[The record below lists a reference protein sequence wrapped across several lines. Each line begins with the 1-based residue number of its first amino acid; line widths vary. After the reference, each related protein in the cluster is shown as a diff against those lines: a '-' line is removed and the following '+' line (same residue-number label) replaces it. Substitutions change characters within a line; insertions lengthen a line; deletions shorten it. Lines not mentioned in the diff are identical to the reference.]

1 METLIK
7 NPMLEQKKRL
17 LLYRLRKEMNGAA
30 LDTMRYFG
38 EDYERNYGVQIY
50 AIRNLAREIG
60 TDHELA
66 KSFYTENIRE
76 VRLVA
81 LWIADAEQVNVA
93 DFDFWASGIINSEVA
108 EQASH
113 ALLSR
118 IADIDKLLTA
128 WCELESP
135 LLAYCALL
143 SAARNSGV
151 GQTVVVNA
159 LLRAVANHPD
169 NRLVA
174 QGATALA
181 INLADEAI
189 KELLANL
196 PDNPTSQLLK
206 EEIAWRVE

>member
-1 METLIK
+1 
-7 NPMLEQKKRL
+7 MLEQKKRL

-38 EDYERNYGVQIY
+38 EDYARNYGVQIY
-50 AIRNLAREIG
+50 AIRSLAREIG
-60 TDHELA
+60 VDHDLA
-66 KSFYTENIRE
+66 KSFYTESIRE

-81 LWIADAEQVNVA
+81 LWIADAEQVSVA

-118 IADIDKLLTA
+118 ITSIDLLLIE
-128 WCELESP
+128 WCNSDNA

-143 SAARNSGV
+143 SAARSGRV
-151 GQTVVVNA
+151 EGQTAIQAIIHSVS
-159 LLRAVANHPD
+159 D

-181 INLADEAI
+181 INLADEEI
-189 KELLANL
+189 SELLEKL
-196 PDNPTSQLLK
+196 PDNPTAKLVR

>member
-1 METLIK
+1 
-7 NPMLEQKKRL
+7 MLEQKKRL

-38 EDYERNYGVQIY
+38 ADYERNYGVQIY

-66 KSFYTENIRE
+66 EYLYTQNIRE

-81 LWIADAEQVNVA
+81 LWIADAERVGVEN
-93 DFDFWASGIINSEVA
+93 FDFWAEGIINSEVA

-118 IADIDKLLTA
+118 IADVLELLHR
-128 WCELESP
+128 WCSSENT

-143 SAARNSGV
+143 AAARNGGV
-151 GQTVVVNA
+151 SSEIA
-159 LLRAVANHPD
+159 IESILSAVARFED
-169 NRLVA
+169 NRLIA

-181 INLADEAI
+181 MQLDDAAVG
-189 KELLANL
+189 ELLNRLPNGPTANL
-196 PDNPTSQLLK
+196 LR
-206 EEIAWRVE
+206 EEIAWRVEA

>member
-1 METLIK
+1 MF
-7 NPMLEQKKRL
+7 EQKKRL
-17 LLYRLRKEMNGAA
+17 LLFRLRKEMNGAA

-38 EDYERNYGVQIY
+38 ADYERNYGVQIY

-66 KSFYTENIRE
+66 EYFYMQNIRE

-81 LWIADAEQVNVA
+81 LWIADAERVGVEN
-93 DFDFWASGIINSEVA
+93 FDFWASGIINSEVA

-118 IADIDKLLTA
+118 IANIAELLQRWSRSDNA
-128 WCELESP
+128 

-143 SAARNSGV
+143 SAARNGGIESA
-151 GQTVVVNA
+151 TAVNA
-159 LLRAVANHPD
+159 IVQAVTTFPD

-181 INLADEAI
+181 INLPDEAI
-189 KELLANL
+189 KNILDKL
-196 PDNPTSQLLK
+196 PDNPTARLLR
-206 EEIAWRVE
+206 EEISWRID

>member
-1 METLIK
+1 
-7 NPMLEQKKRL
+7 MLEQKKRL

-38 EDYERNYGVQIY
+38 ADYERNYGVQIY

-60 TDHELA
+60 TDHALA
-66 KSFYTENIRE
+66 EYFYTQNIRE
-76 VRLVA
+76 AQLVA
-81 LWIADAEQVNVA
+81 LWIAD
-93 DFDFWASGIINSEVA
+93 A

-118 IADIDKLLTA
+118 IEPISILLCE
-128 WCELESP
+128 WCASESA

-143 SAARNSGV
+143 SAARSGRV
-151 GQTVVVNA
+151 EESIAVESI
-159 LLRAVANHPD
+159 LLAVAKFAD

-181 INLADEAI
+181 MNLSDNGV
-189 KELLANL
+189 KELISQL
-196 PDNPTSQLLK
+196 PDNPTASLLR
-206 EEIAWRVE
+206 EEIAWRIEC

>member
-1 METLIK
+1 
-7 NPMLEQKKRL
+7 MLEQKKGL

-38 EDYERNYGVQIY
+38 ADYERNYGVQIY

-60 TDHELA
+60 TDHALA
-66 KSFYTENIRE
+66 EYFYTQRIRE
-76 VRLVA
+76 AQLVA
-81 LWIADAEQVNVA
+81 VWIADAEQVKA
-93 DFDFWASGIINSEVA
+93 SDFDFWAEGIINSEVA

-113 ALLSR
+113 ALFSR
-118 IADIDKLLTA
+118 IAEVAELLEE
-128 WCELESP
+128 WCSSDNA

-143 SAARNSGV
+143 SAARNGGV
-151 GQTVVVNA
+151 EPETVIDSI
-159 LLRAVANHPD
+159 LSAVSEFSD

-181 INLADEAI
+181 IKLSDEAVQQ
-189 KELLANL
+189 LLDRL
-196 PDNPTSQLLK
+196 PENPTSRLLR

>member
-1 METLIK
+1 
-7 NPMLEQKKRL
+7 MLEQKKRL

-38 EDYERNYGVQIY
+38 EDYARNYGVQIY

-60 TDHELA
+60 IDHTLA
-66 KSFYTENIRE
+66 QSFYTENIRE

-81 LWIADAEQVNVA
+81 LWIADAEQVSET
-93 DFDFWASGIINSEVA
+93 DFPFWASGIINSEVA

-118 IADIDKLLTA
+118 IADIDKLLTV
-128 WCELESP
+128 WCESDNP

-143 SAARNSGV
+143 SAARNGRVEQNS
-151 GQTVVVNA
+151 
-159 LLRAVANHPD
+159 AVEAIVSAVTTFSD

-181 INLADEAI
+181 INLADEAVA
-189 KELLANL
+189 ELLNNL
-196 PDNPTSQLLK
+196 PNNQTSQLLK
-206 EEIAWRVE
+206 EEIAWRVDETIA

>member
-1 METLIK
+1 
-7 NPMLEQKKRL
+7 MLEQKKRL
-17 LLYRLRKEMNGAA
+17 LLFRLRKEMNGAA

-38 EDYERNYGVQIY
+38 ADYERNYGVQIY

-66 KSFYTENIRE
+66 EYFYTQNIRE

-81 LWIADAEQVNVA
+81 LWIADAERVA
-93 DFDFWASGIINSEVA
+93 VEDFDFWASGVINSEVA

-118 IADIDKLLTA
+118 IANIAELLQR
-128 WCELESP
+128 WCSSDNA

-143 SAARNSGV
+143 SAARNGGV
-151 GQTVVVNA
+151 EPTAAVNA
-159 LLRAVANHPD
+159 ILSAVEKFPD

-181 INLADEAI
+181 INLPDEAI
-189 KELLANL
+189 KNLLQNL
-196 PDNPTSQLLK
+196 PENPTARLIRD
-206 EEIAWRVE
+206 EVTWRIE

>member
-1 METLIK
+1 
-7 NPMLEQKKRL
+7 
-17 LLYRLRKEMNGAA
+17 MNGAA

-38 EDYERNYGVQIY
+38 ADYGRNYGVQIY

-66 KSFYTENIRE
+66 LSFYPENIRE

-81 LWIADAEQVNVA
+81 LWIADAEQVSVS

-118 IADIDKLLTA
+118 IVPIAELLMSWSKSDNA
-128 WCELESP
+128 

-143 SAARNSGV
+143 SAARNGGV
-151 GQTVVVNA
+151 ESAT
-159 LLRAVANHPD
+159 AVASILNATTNFSD

-181 INLADEAI
+181 ANLSDKAVAQ
-189 KELLANL
+189 LLDTL
-196 PDNPTSQLLK
+196 PDNPTATLLRD
-206 EEIAWRVE
+206 EISWRV

>member
-1 METLIK
+1 
-7 NPMLEQKKRL
+7 MLEQKKRL
-17 LLYRLRKEMNGAA
+17 LLFRLRKEMNGAA

-38 EDYERNYGVQIY
+38 ADYERNYGVQIY

-66 KSFYTENIRE
+66 EFFYKEAIRE

-81 LWIADAEQVNVA
+81 LWIADAERVA
-93 DFDFWASGIINSEVA
+93 TSDFDFWASGIINSEVA

-118 IADIDKLLTA
+118 IADVAELLQR
-128 WCELESP
+128 WCSSDNA

-143 SAARNSGV
+143 SAARNGRVDPTAAIS
-151 GQTVVVNA
+151 A
-159 LLRAVANHPD
+159 ILSAVERFSD

-181 INLADEAI
+181 MQIDDKAVQ
-189 KELLANL
+189 ELLHKL
-196 PDNPTSQLLK
+196 PDSPTSTLLR
-206 EEIAWRVE
+206 EEISWRVE

>member
-1 METLIK
+1 
-7 NPMLEQKKRL
+7 MLEQKKRL

-60 TDHELA
+60 SDHELA
-66 KSFYTENIRE
+66 TYFYTQNIRE

-81 LWIADAEQVNVA
+81 LWIADAGKVSVA
-93 DFDFWASGIINSEVA
+93 DFSFWASGIINSEVA

-113 ALLSR
+113 ALLSC
-118 IADIDKLLTA
+118 IEPVAALLA
-128 WCELESP
+128 EWCASENT

-143 SAARNSGV
+143 SAARNGRVETDAAIEAILS
-151 GQTVVVNA
+151 
-159 LLRAVANHPD
+159 AVAKFSN

-181 INLADEAI
+181 MTLSDDAVQQ
-189 KELLANL
+189 LLEQL
-196 PDNPTSQLLK
+196 PENPTATLIR

>member
-1 METLIK
+1 
-7 NPMLEQKKRL
+7 MLEQKKRL

-30 LDTMRYFG
+30 LDTMLYFG
-38 EDYERNYGVQIY
+38 ADYDRNYGVQIY

-66 KSFYTENIRE
+66 KYFYTQNIRE

-81 LWIADAEQVNVA
+81 LWIADAENVSVA
-93 DFDFWASGIINSEVA
+93 DLPFWAEGIINSEIA

-118 IADIDKLLTA
+118 VDCVAELLTA
-128 WCELESP
+128 WCSSENT

-143 SAARNSGV
+143 SAARNGGV
-151 GQTVVVNA
+151 AESV
-159 LLRAVANHPD
+159 AVETIVAAVSRFDD

-181 INLADEAI
+181 INLSDDMVR
-189 KELLANL
+189 ELLSRL
-196 PDNPTSQLLK
+196 VDNPTTKLLR

>member
-1 METLIK
+1 
-7 NPMLEQKKRL
+7 MLEQKKRL
-17 LLYRLRKEMNGAA
+17 LLFRLRKEMNGAA

-38 EDYERNYGVQIY
+38 ADYERNYGVQIY

-66 KSFYTENIRE
+66 EFFYKEAIRE

-81 LWIADAEQVNVA
+81 LWIADAERVA
-93 DFDFWASGIINSEVA
+93 ISDFDFWASGIINSEVA

-118 IADIDKLLTA
+118 IADVAELLQR
-128 WCELESP
+128 WCSSDNA

-143 SAARNSGV
+143 SAARNGRVEPTAAV
-151 GQTVVVNA
+151 GA
-159 LLRAVANHPD
+159 ILSAVERFSD

-181 INLADEAI
+181 MQIDDSAVQ
-189 KELLANL
+189 ELLHSL
-196 PDNPTSQLLK
+196 PDNPTAALLR

>member
-1 METLIK
+1 MF
-7 NPMLEQKKRL
+7 EQKKRL
-17 LLYRLRKEMNGAA
+17 LLFRLRKEMNGAA

-38 EDYERNYGVQIY
+38 ADYERNYGVQIY

-66 KSFYTENIRE
+66 EYFYTQNIRE

-81 LWIADAEQVNVA
+81 LWIADAERVA
-93 DFDFWASGIINSEVA
+93 VPDFDFWASGIINSEVA

-118 IADIDKLLTA
+118 IASVAELLSA
-128 WCELESP
+128 WCSSDNA

-143 SAARNSGV
+143 AAARNGGV
-151 GQTVVVNA
+151 EPTV
-159 LLRAVANHPD
+159 AVSAILSAVENFSD

-181 INLADEAI
+181 INLPDEAI
-189 KELLANL
+189 KNLLDNLSNSPTANL
-196 PDNPTSQLLK
+196 LR
-206 EEIAWRVE
+206 EEISWRIE

>member
-1 METLIK
+1 
-7 NPMLEQKKRL
+7 MLEQKKRL

-38 EDYERNYGVQIY
+38 EDYGRNYGVQIY

-60 TDHELA
+60 TDHALA
-66 KSFYTENIRE
+66 QAFYAENIRE

-81 LWIADAEQVNVA
+81 LWIADAEKVSVA

-118 IADIDKLLTA
+118 ITPIAELLER
-128 WCELESP
+128 WCSSNNA

-143 SAARNSGV
+143 SAARNGGV
-151 GQTVVVNA
+151 EESVVA
-159 LLRAVANHPD
+159 DAILAAVTNFSD

-174 QGATALA
+174 QGSTALA
-181 INLADEAI
+181 INLSDNTI
-189 KELLANL
+189 KHLLDIL
-196 PDNPTSQLLK
+196 PDNPTATLLR
-206 EEIAWRVE
+206 EEIAWRV

>member
-1 METLIK
+1 
-7 NPMLEQKKRL
+7 MLEQKKRL

-30 LDTMRYFG
+30 LDTMCYFG
-38 EDYERNYGVQIY
+38 ADYGRNYGVQIY

-81 LWIADAEQVNVA
+81 LWIADAERVEVA
-93 DFDFWASGIINSEVA
+93 DFPFWAEGIINSEVA

-118 IADIDKLLTA
+118 IAPISELLSA
-128 WCELESP
+128 WCSSDNA

-143 SAARNSGV
+143 SAARNGGV
-151 GQTVVVNA
+151 EGAMAVNA
-159 LLRAVANHPD
+159 ILSAVKQFSD

-174 QGATALA
+174 QSATALA
-181 INLADEAI
+181 INLADDAVA
-189 KELLANL
+189 ELLEKL
-196 PDNPTSQLLK
+196 PDNSTAK
-206 EEIAWRVE
+206 VVREEIAWRLQ

>member
-1 METLIK
+1 
-7 NPMLEQKKRL
+7 MLEQKKRL

-38 EDYERNYGVQIY
+38 ADYERNYGVQIY

-60 TDHELA
+60 TDHSLA
-66 KSFYTENIRE
+66 EYFYTQSIRE

-81 LWIADAEQVNVA
+81 LWIADAEQVKVS
-93 DFDFWASGIINSEVA
+93 DLDLWASGIINSEVA

-118 IADIDKLLTA
+118 VSCIAELLAA
-128 WCELESP
+128 WCASDNA

-143 SAARNSGV
+143 SAARNGGV
-151 GQTVVVNA
+151 EGA
-159 LLRAVANHPD
+159 ISIDAILSAVSNFSD

-181 INLADEAI
+181 INLSDEAVQ
-189 KELLANL
+189 LLLDRL
-196 PDNPTSQLLK
+196 PDNPTAHLLR
-206 EEIAWRVE
+206 EEVAWRVE

>member
-1 METLIK
+1 
-7 NPMLEQKKRL
+7 MLEQKKRL

-30 LDTMRYFG
+30 LDTMCYFG
-38 EDYERNYGVQIY
+38 ADYGRNYGVQIY

-66 KSFYTENIRE
+66 KSFYAEDIRE

-81 LWIADAEQVNVA
+81 LWIADAEQVSVD
-93 DFDFWASGIINSEVA
+93 DFSFWAEGIINSEVA

-118 IADIDKLLTA
+118 ITPIAELLGA
-128 WCELESP
+128 WCSSDNA

-143 SAARNSGV
+143 SAARSGGV
-151 GQTVVVNA
+151 EQTA
-159 LLRAVANHPD
+159 AVEAIVQAVTIFSD

-181 INLADEAI
+181 INLPDDAVE
-189 KELLANL
+189 ELLEKI
-196 PDNPTSQLLK
+196 PDNPTAKLLR
-206 EEIAWRVE
+206 EEIAWRVER

>member
-1 METLIK
+1 MF
-7 NPMLEQKKRL
+7 EQKKRL
-17 LLYRLRKEMNGAA
+17 LLFRLRKEMNGAA

-38 EDYERNYGVQIY
+38 ADYERNYGVQIY

-66 KSFYTENIRE
+66 EYFYMQNIRE

-81 LWIADAEQVNVA
+81 LWIADAERVA
-93 DFDFWASGIINSEVA
+93 APDFDFWASGIINSEVA

-118 IADIDKLLTA
+118 IADVAELLQRWSRSDNA
-128 WCELESP
+128 

-143 SAARNSGV
+143 SAARNGGV
-151 GQTVVVNA
+151 ESATAVNA
-159 LLRAVANHPD
+159 IVQAVTTFSD

-181 INLADEAI
+181 INLPDEAI
-189 KELLANL
+189 KNLLENI
-196 PDNPTSQLLK
+196 PDNPTAQLVRD
-206 EEIAWRVE
+206 EVAWRL

>member
-1 METLIK
+1 
-7 NPMLEQKKRL
+7 MLEQKKRL

-38 EDYERNYGVQIY
+38 ADYERNYGVQIY

-60 TDHELA
+60 TDHSLA
-66 KSFYTENIRE
+66 EYFYTQSIRE

-81 LWIADAEQVNVA
+81 LWIADAEQVKVS
-93 DFDFWASGIINSEVA
+93 DLDLWASGIINSEVA

-118 IADIDKLLTA
+118 VSCIAELLAA
-128 WCELESP
+128 WCASDNA

-143 SAARNSGV
+143 SAARNGGV
-151 GQTVVVNA
+151 EGA
-159 LLRAVANHPD
+159 ISIDAILSAVSNFSD

-181 INLADEAI
+181 INLSDEAVQQ
-189 KELLANL
+189 LLDRL
-196 PDNPTSQLLK
+196 PDNPTAHLLR
-206 EEIAWRVE
+206 EEAAWRVE

>member
-1 METLIK
+1 
-7 NPMLEQKKRL
+7 MLEQKKRL

-30 LDTMRYFG
+30 LDTMCYFG
-38 EDYERNYGVQIY
+38 ADYARNYGVQIY

-60 TDHELA
+60 IDHSLA

-81 LWIADAEQVNVA
+81 LWIADAEQVSVA
-93 DFDFWASGIINSEVA
+93 DFPFWAEGVINSEVA

-118 IADIDKLLTA
+118 IATITELLTA
-128 WCELESP
+128 WSGSDNA
-135 LLAYCALL
+135 LLVYCALL
-143 SAARNSGV
+143 SAARNGRVDS
-151 GQTVVVNA
+151 A
-159 LLRAVANHPD
+159 IAVESILKAVTNFSN

-181 INLADEAI
+181 INLSDDAI
-189 KELLANL
+189 KEIIANL
-196 PDNPTSQLLK
+196 PYNPTAKLLR
-206 EEIAWRVE
+206 EEIAWRIE

>member
-1 METLIK
+1 
-7 NPMLEQKKRL
+7 MLEQKKRL
-17 LLYRLRKEMNGAA
+17 LLFRLRKEMNGAA

-38 EDYERNYGVQIY
+38 ADYERNYGVQIY

-66 KSFYTENIRE
+66 EYFYTQSIRE

-81 LWIADAEQVNVA
+81 LWIADAERVA
-93 DFDFWASGIINSEVA
+93 APDFDFWASGIINSEVA

-118 IADIDKLLTA
+118 IASVAELLQR
-128 WCELESP
+128 WCSSDNA

-143 SAARNSGV
+143 AAARNGGV
-151 GQTVVVNA
+151 EPTV
-159 LLRAVANHPD
+159 AVSAILSAVENFSD

-181 INLADEAI
+181 INLPDKAI
-189 KELLANL
+189 KNLLDNLSSSPTANL
-196 PDNPTSQLLK
+196 LR
-206 EEIAWRVE
+206 EEISWRIE

>member
-1 METLIK
+1 
-7 NPMLEQKKRL
+7 MLEQKKRL

-38 EDYERNYGVQIY
+38 ADYERNYGVQIY

-60 TDHELA
+60 TDHTLA
-66 KSFYTENIRE
+66 EYFYTQSIRE

-81 LWIADAEQVNVA
+81 LWIADAEQVKVS
-93 DFDFWASGIINSEVA
+93 DLDLWASGIINSEVA

-118 IADIDKLLTA
+118 VSCIAELLAA
-128 WCELESP
+128 WCASDNA

-143 SAARNSGV
+143 SAARNGGV
-151 GQTVVVNA
+151 EGA
-159 LLRAVANHPD
+159 ISIDAILSAVSNFSD

-181 INLADEAI
+181 INLSDEAVQQ
-189 KELLANL
+189 LLDRL
-196 PDNPTSQLLK
+196 PDNPTAHLLR
-206 EEIAWRVE
+206 EEVAWRVE

>member
-1 METLIK
+1 
-7 NPMLEQKKRL
+7 MLEQKKRL

-38 EDYERNYGVQIY
+38 ADYERNYGVQIY

-66 KSFYTENIRE
+66 QYFYAQNIRE
-76 VRLVA
+76 MRLVA
-81 LWIADAEQVNVA
+81 LWIADADKVSVA
-93 DFDFWASGIINSEVA
+93 DLSFWGEGIINSEVA

-118 IADIDKLLTA
+118 VACLSELLVA
-128 WCELESP
+128 WSTSDNA

-143 SAARNSGV
+143 AAARNGGV
-151 GQTVVVNA
+151 DESVAVDA
-159 LLRAVANHPD
+159 LLASVAKFSD
-169 NRLVA
+169 NRLIA

-181 INLADEAI
+181 INMSDDSVKNLI
-189 KELLANL
+189 SQL
-196 PDNPTSQLLK
+196 PDNPTASLLR
-206 EEIAWRVE
+206 EEIEWRVMN